1 MGNNLINLQINDVIR
16 ETLNECFKKENKG
29 CGGRPAYDYI
39 LMFKIVILQK
49 MYNLSDDRT
58 EFQIN
63 DRMSFMR
70 FLGLNLKGTLIN
82 S

>member
-1 MGNNLINLQINDVIR
+1 MAVLR
-16 ETLNECFKKENKG
+16 CENKG

-70 FLGLNLKGTLIN
+70 FLGLNLNDRVPDRKTIWQCIRKAGT